1 VFIRSFELGDLTPV
15 FDLACSELRE
25 RYTPSLFV
33 NLHHYWPEGFILI
46 EDLGIVQGFILGVM
60 VSSAQARILM
70 LAVRGDKRRRG
81 YGTLLFH
88 RFCAECAKKG
98 VRYITLEV
106 RESNIPAILF
116 YGKMGFQSTGEIKR
130 YYTDGEHA
138 YKMHFFL

>member
-1 VFIRSFELGDLTPV
+1 
-15 FDLACSELRE
+15 LRE

-33 NLHHYWPEGFILI
+33 NLHHYWPEGFIVI
-46 EDLGIVQGFILGVM
+46 EDLGTVQGFILGVM
-60 VSSAQARILM
+60 VSNIQARILM
-70 LAVRGDKRRRG
+70 LAVRGDRRRRG

-106 RESNIPAILF
+106 RESNISAILF
-116 YGKMGFQSTGEIKR
+116 YEKMGFQSVGEIKR

-138 YKMHFFL
+138 HKMHFFL

>member
-1 VFIRSFELGDLTPV
+1 MLVRYFDLRDLTPV

-33 NLHHYWPEGFILI
+33 NLHHYWPGGFIVI
-46 EDLGIVQGFILGVM
+46 EDIGTVQGFILGVM
-60 VSSAQARILM
+60 VSNIQARILM
-70 LAVRGDKRRRG
+70 LAVRRDWRRRG

-106 RESNIPAILF
+106 RESNISAILF
-116 YGKMGFQSTGEIKR
+116 YEKMGFQSVGEIKR

-138 YKMHFFL
+138 HKMHFFL